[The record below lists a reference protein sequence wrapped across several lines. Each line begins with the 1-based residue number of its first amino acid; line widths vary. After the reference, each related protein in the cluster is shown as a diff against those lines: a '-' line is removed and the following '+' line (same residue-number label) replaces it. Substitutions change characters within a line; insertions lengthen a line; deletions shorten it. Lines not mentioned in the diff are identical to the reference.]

1 MDSII
6 WSRMAFEDLPL
17 DRPPAPRRSPAR
29 SSSTS
34 RWVILAAGTIVAIAL
49 LALWWMSRAQPPAV
63 TLAPTSPTDARSV
76 GRPRPQPL
84 QLPTLADSDTLLRE
98 WFAALSRHPLFAK
111 VLAQPGIV
119 RAAVLAVVQIG
130 DGKTPAVPLDAMR
143 PAVRLTVIGDGPSGK
158 LNPASYARW
167 DGPVRALLDIDTSD
181 AARVYVNVKP
191 LFDEAYAELGYPGG
205 NFDDAIVRAIRM
217 LVETPDVTTDPM
229 LFDRSAYYEHEDAAL
244 RSLRP
249 VQKQLL
255 LVGPERRRQ
264 VLSWL
269 RRFAAALELKI
280 D

>member
-1 MDSII
+1 
-6 WSRMAFEDLPL
+6 MAFEDQPL
-17 DRPPAPRRSPAR
+17 DRPPAPRRSPVR

-34 RWVILAAGTIVAIAL
+34 RWVILAAGTIVAMAL
-49 LALWWMSRAQPPAV
+49 LALWWMGRAQPPPA

-84 QLPTLADSDTLLRE
+84 QLPPLADSDSMLRE
-98 WFAALSRHPLFAK
+98 LFETLSHHPLLAK

-143 PAVRLTVIGDGPSGK
+143 PAERLTLIGGGASGR
-158 LNPASYARW
+158 LNPTSYARW
-167 DGPVRALLDIDTSD
+167 DGPVRALLDINPAD
-181 AARVYVNVKP
+181 AAAVYVNVKR

-205 NFDDAIVRAIRM
+205 NFDDAIVRAIKM
-217 LVETPDVTTDPM
+217 LVDTPDVTTDPV
-229 LFDRSAYYEHEDAAL
+229 LLARPTYFEHEDAAL

-255 LVGPERRRQ
+255 LTGPEHRRQ
-264 VLSWL
+264 VLAWL
-269 RRFAAALELKI
+269 RRFAATLELKI